1 MVLINRILWNNEM
14 TLAICL
20 NTELDESEFEE
31 EALSTH
37 LELTGDSLEKD
48 EYFVASD
55 TMIRRLELI

>member
-1 MVLINRILWNNEM
+1 M